1 MSFHSCQLL
10 VFSKVTLREYHR
22 LGKRNFITA
31 QLLGVSIPHQ
41 MTNLTWRRFTV
52 SHFIKNPMKYI
63 FSESLTIVDVDILSK
78 RIILSVEA
86 CGIERSILKSE
97 VACISTSF
105 TECVVNTFL

>member
-1 MSFHSCQLL
+1 
-10 VFSKVTLREYHR
+10 
-22 LGKRNFITA
+22 
-31 QLLGVSIPHQ
+31 
-41 MTNLTWRRFTV
+41 
-52 SHFIKNPMKYI
+52 MKYI